1 MRRNVRRLNREVGS
15 LNANLSGAKRKAPST
30 SAKGSKRGKEKEI
43 TASEDAAAVEIDE
56 LAMQMMGHGTPSIV
70 CSTFNGVYLSLIYLM
85 VLQNIRNYEHSLSTH
100 FIEFLTSD

>member
-70 CSTFNGVYLSLIYLM
+70 CSIFNGVY
-85 VLQNIRNYEHSLSTH
+85 HP
-100 FIEFLTSD
+100 LT